1 MVCKPQ
7 VSEGAGGEGG
17 GECGRGS
24 SLLSP
29 CCPFSGSACDVWSRD
44 YQNFVWSSAKRT
56 DSVPQPVQQ
65 SDPVFSA
72 TPKWSIA
79 TLLIALCTVCYIQ
92 NQRWLLQKCRSLAC
106 AKYTS
111 GTQETS
117 RLFRDQRI
125 SLWKGL
131 IIVDDNSL
139 ITVDENGCFT
149 VWANGKQKSGRV
161 DFSPESRLPFA
172 QIISIYQKTAA
183 KARISVW

>member
-1 MVCKPQ
+1 MKGGSRIRLHCGVQ
-7 VSEGAGGEGG
+7 ATGVRGRRGGESVGG
-17 GECGRGS
+17 AV
-24 SLLSP
+24 
-29 CCPFSGSACDVWSRD
+29 PFSLPVVHFQVLSACDVWSRD

-106 AKYTS
+106 AKYTC

-117 RLFRDQRI
+117 RLFRGQRI
-125 SLWKGL
+125 SL
-131 IIVDDNSL
+131 
-139 ITVDENGCFT
+139 
-149 VWANGKQKSGRV
+149 
-161 DFSPESRLPFA
+161 
-172 QIISIYQKTAA
+172 
-183 KARISVW
+183 

>member
-1 MVCKPQ
+1 MKGGSRIRLHCGVQ
-7 VSEGAGGEGG
+7 VTGVRGR

-24 SLLSP
+24 SLVSP

-92 NQRWLLQKCRSLAC
+92 NQRWPLQKCRSLAC
-106 AKYTS
+106 AKYTC

-117 RLFRDQRI
+117 RLFRGQRI
-125 SLWKGL
+125 SL
-131 IIVDDNSL
+131 
-139 ITVDENGCFT
+139 
-149 VWANGKQKSGRV
+149 
-161 DFSPESRLPFA
+161 
-172 QIISIYQKTAA
+172 
-183 KARISVW
+183 